1 MMVVWVI
8 LFFILFFVNVAVG
21 ALNSATEETFGH
33 LDWIWRATKGELNLA
48 GRIICMVLATI
59 VTLPTIIITLVGK
72 GLLLLICGIC
82 AVFYW
87 IFRDR
92 SKDKKEIL
100 P

>member
-1 MMVVWVI
+1 MMAVWAVLLLI
-8 LFFILFFVNVAVG
+8 LIFVNLSVG
-21 ALNSATEETFGH
+21 MLNAATEEDFGH

-59 VTLPTIIITLVGK
+59 VTLPAIIIMLVGK
-72 GLLLLICGIC
+72 GLLLLICVIC
-82 AVFYW
+82 TVFYW

-92 SKDKKEIL
+92 SKDKEDIL

>member
-1 MMVVWVI
+1 MMAVWVI
-8 LFFILFFVNVAVG
+8 LFFILFFVNVAIG
-21 ALNSATEETFGH
+21 ALNGANEETFGH

-59 VTLPTIIITLVGK
+59 VTLPAIIITLVGK

-92 SKDKKEIL
+92 SKDKEDIL

>member
-1 MMVVWVI
+1 MMAVWAVLI
-8 LFFILFFVNVAVG
+8 LILIFVNLAVG
-21 ALNSATEETFGH
+21 MLNATTEEEFGH

-72 GLLLLICGIC
+72 VLLFLICGIC
-82 AVFYW
+82 EVFYW

-92 SKDKKEIL
+92 SKDKKDIL

>member
-1 MMVVWVI
+1 MTIVWVI
-8 LFFILFFVNVAVG
+8 LFFILLSVNVAVG
-21 ALNSATEETFGH
+21 ALNAATEETFGH

-59 VTLPTIIITLVGK
+59 VTLPAIVITLIVE
-72 GLLLLICGIC
+72 GLLWLVAGIC
-82 AVFYW
+82 TVFYW